1 MASLTP
7 QAQQLYLITTLHK
20 DGLLTGRAKAL
31 LKGLVLRGDRELEQ
45 VVTKTAMLSF
55 QDSADA
61 LFKHAGAF
69 RGWPAV
75 RCLAKACV
83 VMPATHAARH
93 CLPLLPCTVGVARG
107 LFDSIYEDVGQSAS
121 ELARGAPSSPTASS
135 ASGVVEM
142 TYAEMAFE
150 AFAEVMRG
158 VHPTPGSRFLDLGSG
173 TGRQVMAAAL
183 LFDFAGCVGVEMHH
197 ALNSVAQQR
206 PARAQAA
213 VARAGGLPEDLPDMH
228 FIENDFMH
236 ISWRDY
242 DVVFANA
249 ADFPPSILQG
259 IADQSRELP
268 KGALLITCGYAL
280 TAGHLTCIS
289 SKTLPAEW
297 GGMQASQAPGNAGGY
312 RVRVPSFASNDSAGL
327 HDVDREAVDAL
338 DAALAGVPLA
348 TPARPVPAG
357 SHTSARLEGDYGGA
371 SSPQADALLA
381 ARRSREAAQLRGAHA
396 RGGALADRQTST
408 GSDSSTASGHF
419 VLGAVPDGG
428 IAGRDELIS
437 SPQGVALRRAR
448 NAAKRTGPLGGGAL
462 RTPPSGPMSP
472 LLGSGPAPLA
482 EGAYGIP
489 GAELPSSPQGRA
501 LLQARP
507 GKRTTG
513 PLVDETPPSP
523 HTSPGLGPTLGPARS
538 ASRDGQGSALSRRA
552 LIASSGVRGG
562 GDGQSGWPSS
572 SRALEDGSA
581 SPQGDALLKRKA
593 RAPAPRGEV
602 HTPTLTGQ
610 ADLDFEVAGSPRTGS
625 AGSGGSGGHF
635 TLSPPAAVMAPP
647 APSAGGGPTRRHA
660 SLRTRTSDADQ
671 AFLSMEELG

>member
-1 MASLTP
+1 
-7 QAQQLYLITTLHK
+7 
-20 DGLLTGRAKAL
+20 
-31 LKGLVLRGDRELEQ
+31 
-45 VVTKTAMLSF
+45 
-55 QDSADA
+55 
-61 LFKHAGAF
+61 
-69 RGWPAV
+69 
-75 RCLAKACV
+75 
-83 VMPATHAARH
+83 MPATHAARH

-213 VARAGGLPEDLPDMH
+213 VARAGGLAEDLPDMH

-249 ADFPPSILQG
+249 TDFPPSILQG

-268 KGALLITCGYAL
+268 KGALLITCGHAL

-297 GGMQASQAPGNAGGY
+297 GGMQVHVHQRALASPPTGGIPPPHPDGAVPVDGAVQASQAPGNAGGY

-381 ARRSREAAQLRGAHA
+381 ARRSREAAARSKSSSSLAPPPAHTSTAHTQEATRSYLSSPRDHRLRQAAQLRGAHA

-572 SRALEDGSA
+572 RALEDGSA

-635 TLSPPAAVMAPP
+635 ALSPPAAVMAPP
-647 APSAGGGPTRRHA
+647 APSAGGGPIRRHA